1 VPIDQ
6 DQKTLTDLG
15 ALLLGKMSLFW
26 IQCPSFAAI
35 FAVAAFRSGAI
46 VPKGM
51 TD

>member
-35 FAVAAFRSGAI
+35 FAVFRSGAI